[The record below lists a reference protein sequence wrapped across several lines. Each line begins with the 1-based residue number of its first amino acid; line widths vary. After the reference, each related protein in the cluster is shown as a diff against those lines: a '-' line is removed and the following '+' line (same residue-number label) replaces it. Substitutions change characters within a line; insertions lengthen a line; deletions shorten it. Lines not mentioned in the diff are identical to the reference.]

1 MAKKRP
7 EQDNQKSDFQD
18 IEMTKDVPTTSIFR
32 AAFATITSAGQSKE
46 LATRYRKNVL
56 DVNHKSKDD
65 VQVYATQ
72 DGQIRIQQKAGDAYS
87 VVEVPDPLLLSK
99 NSYAAAKMF
108 TYILNKAL
116 EQGISSKEGKE
127 LYVAFPLLDL
137 VEDGLYT
144 DARSARRAF
153 REGTDVLMT
162 LRTNGELYLPR
173 SGKTISNNTQRT
185 PDKDIA
191 RVMFVG
197 RDITKNM
204 CKVLFNPSMNWD
216 YFLYFYTAL
225 PVWAFQLP
233 KRAFSL
239 LYYIFAY
246 MRINVKNINN
256 ENRVSYKTIQAWLNL
271 PRMDETDTPKKEI
284 IRPITDAI
292 NGIKNAH
299 DEYRR
304 QCMAELERQKQ
315 EQTTEEGRQQ
325 VERMIQKHIEMFDRP
340 DFDIVME
347 TPDATTKD
355 VLTKGK
361 VKIILNDPYK
371 TKLQQIFR
379 KGSGLL
385 NNKKATKDETE

>member
-153 REGTDVLMT
+153 IEGTDVLMT

>member
-1 MAKKRP
+1 MDKKTQGGQV
-7 EQDNQKSDFQD
+7 ENFDDY
-18 IEMTKDVPTTSIFR
+18 EMTKDVPTTSIFR

-153 REGTDVLMT
+153 IEGTDVLMT

-292 NGIKNAH
+292 DGIKNAH

-361 VKIILNDPYK
+361 IKIILNDPYK

>member
-1 MAKKRP
+1 MAKKKP
-7 EQDNQKSDFQD
+7 EQDNQQNDFQD

-46 LATRYRKNVL
+46 LATRSRKNVL

-153 REGTDVLMT
+153 IEGTDVLMT

-246 MRINVKNINN
+246 MRINAMICP
-256 ENRVSYKTIQAWLNL
+256 L
-271 PRMDETDTPKKEI
+271 PKP
-284 IRPITDAI
+284 
-292 NGIKNAH
+292 
-299 DEYRR
+299 
-304 QCMAELERQKQ
+304 C
-315 EQTTEEGRQQ
+315 
-325 VERMIQKHIEMFDRP
+325 FDSP
-340 DFDIVME
+340 GASFC
-347 TPDATTKD
+347 K
-355 VLTKGK
+355 
-361 VKIILNDPYK
+361 
-371 TKLQQIFR
+371 
-379 KGSGLL
+379 
-385 NNKKATKDETE
+385 

>member
-153 REGTDVLMT
+153 IEGTDVLMT

-385 NNKKATKDETE
+385 NNKKAVRDETE

>member
-1 MAKKRP
+1 MPGSRANCSAIRAMGSLASGILEHP
-7 EQDNQKSDFQD
+7 AHSGRGHFAHGFFPRLFALLGAGGLERHAPLAEGMRQRGDERESDED
-18 IEMTKDVPTTSIFR
+18 RERKP
-32 AAFATITSAGQSKE
+32 SAG
-46 LATRYRKNVL
+46 A
-56 DVNHKSKDD
+56 
-65 VQVYATQ
+65 
-72 DGQIRIQQKAGDAYS
+72 GQFLRG
-87 VVEVPDPLLLSK
+87 
-99 NSYAAAKMF
+99 
-108 TYILNKAL
+108 
-116 EQGISSKEGKE
+116 
-127 LYVAFPLLDL
+127 
-137 VEDGLYT
+137 
-144 DARSARRAF
+144 SARRAF
-153 REGTDVLMT
+153 IEGTDVLMT

-385 NNKKATKDETE
+385 NNKKAVRDETE